1 MFRRTA
7 LLAASA
13 MAALLLGSASAVA
26 APTCKTPVA
35 KDGHEP
41 VCNPYQASDWAVPHR
56 NSYEQDSTPYQGP
69 KTAKGMTLASMKT
82 LDGALPFVQFSP
94 KYPNGESV
102 GWFSMTGN
110 PDAER
115 VGKVNTATNGLID
128 LFNVPLP
135 GLATPSGAY
144 NVLSYK
150 NELIVGKG
158 LDVNVYAD
166 AVAGNPGSGVS
177 KIHTFKLPENG
188 RCGPDDRLIGIIFM
202 WNGQIAYATAFGTV
216 GVFPVDVDKM
226 SPENVKATTVTDRG
240 TCTEGNPAREEVSN
254 SIAADEKGAIYTVTS
269 QAQYK
274 HTFNGSE
281 VKQVWRVKV
290 PTDGLQGG
298 VRIGPGSG
306 SSPTLMGTSKS
317 DDKLVVIT
325 DGRKVM
331 NYMVM
336 WRDSIPKG
344 WKSPVKGLSNR
355 VACYM
360 KVDFGNSKIKEAQS
374 EQSVAVRGN
383 SGIVVNNSIKDP
395 GKFAPLP
402 GSLRYQ
408 AATLASGDPDMQA
421 FGVERIDW
429 DPKKNKCRTVW
440 GNQKYSI
447 PNAIPTISSGS
458 NMVYGI
464 GARKGVWGL
473 EGIDMDSGK
482 SKVWFPAGE
491 GSSHNSFYAQTEI
504 ATDGTV
510 WTGVFGGIDRYKP
523 ATPAPAL
530 KLK

>member
-1 MFRRTA
+1 MFRRSA
-7 LLAASA
+7 LVVASGLAIF
-13 MAALLLGSASAVA
+13 LIGSASAGA

-35 KDGHEP
+35 ADGNEP

-56 NSYEQDSTPYQGP
+56 NAYEQDSTPYQGP
-69 KTAKGMTLASMKT
+69 KTAAGMKLTHTDTLP
-82 LDGALPFVQFSP
+82 GALPFVQFSK
-94 KYPNGESV
+94 KYPGGQEV
-102 GWFSMTGN
+102 GWFSMTGQ

-115 VGKVNTATNGLID
+115 VGKLNTASAGLID
-128 LFNVPLP
+128 LYNVPLT
-135 GLATPSGAY
+135 GNATPSGAY

-150 NELIVGKG
+150 NEMIVGKG
-158 LDVNVYAD
+158 LNVNVYAD
-166 AVAGNPGSGVS
+166 SVANDPNSTVA
-177 KIHTFKLPENG
+177 KIHSFKLPETG
-188 RCGPDDRLIGIIFM
+188 YCGPDDRIIGIIFM
-202 WNGQIAYATAFGTV
+202 WNGYVAYATVYGTV
-216 GVFPVDVDKM
+216 GVFPVDVARM
-226 SPENVKATTVTDRG
+226 APENLKSTTVTSRS
-240 TCTEGNPAREEVSN
+240 TCTEGNPQREEISN
-254 SIAADEKGAIYTVTS
+254 SIASDEKGAIYTVTS

-274 HTFNGSE
+274 HTFKGSD
-281 VKQVWRVKV
+281 VKQAWRVKV

-298 VRIGPGSG
+298 IRIGPGSG
-306 SSPTLMGTSKS
+306 SSPTLMGTSKN

-355 VACYM
+355 VACYV
-360 KVDFGNSKIKEAQS
+360 KVNFGNSKIKEAQS

-383 SGIVVNNSIKDP
+383 SGFVVNNSIKDP
-395 GKFAPLP
+395 SKFAGYQ

-408 AATLASGDPDMQA
+408 LATLASGDPDQQA

-429 DPKKNKCRTVW
+429 DPKKNKCKVKW
-440 GNQKYSI
+440 ANQDYSI
-447 PNAIPTISSGS
+447 PNAIPTISSAS
-458 NMVYGI
+458 KMVYGI

-473 EGIDMDSGK
+473 EGLDFNTGK

-491 GSSHNSFYAQTEI
+491 GASHNSFYAQTEI

-510 WTGVFGGIDRYKP
+510 WTGVFGGVDRYKP

-530 KLK
+530 PLK

>member
-7 LLAASA
+7 LIAAA
-13 MAALLLGSASAVA
+13 GLAALLVGSASAGA
-26 APTCKTPVA
+26 QAPTCKTPVA

-41 VCNPYQASDWAVPHR
+41 PCNPYQASDWAVPHR
-56 NSYEQDSTPYQGP
+56 NAYEQDSTPYQGP
-69 KTAKGMTLASMKT
+69 KTASGMTLSSMKT
-82 LDGALPFVQFSP
+82 KDGALPFVQFSS
-94 KYPNGESV
+94 NGV
-102 GWFSMTGN
+102 GWFSMTGQ

-115 VGKVNTATNGLID
+115 VGKVNLSTANLINLYD
-128 LFNVPLP
+128 VPLT
-135 GLATPSGAY
+135 GNATPSGAY
-144 NVLSYK
+144 NILNYK
-150 NELIVGKG
+150 NQMIVGKG
-158 LDVNVYAD
+158 LNVNVYAD
-166 AVAGNPGSGVS
+166 AVPGDPNSDVA
-177 KIHTFKLPENG
+177 KIKTFKLPENG
-188 RCGPDDRLIGIIFM
+188 YCGPDDRIIGIIFM
-202 WNGQIAYATAFGTV
+202 WNGSIAYATVYGTV
-216 GVFPVDVDKM
+216 GTFPVDVASM
-226 SPENVKATTVTDRG
+226 SPESVKATTVTDRG
-240 TCTEGNPAREEVSN
+240 TCTEGNQAREEISN
-254 SIAADEKGAIYTVTS
+254 SIASDEKGAIYTVTS

-281 VKQVWRVKV
+281 VKQAWRVKV

-298 VRIGPGSG
+298 IRIGPGSG
-306 SSPTLMGTSKS
+306 SSPTLMGTSKN

-336 WRDSIPKG
+336 WRDGIPKG

-355 VACYM
+355 VACYV

-374 EQSVAVRGN
+374 EQSVAVRGY
-383 SGIVVNNSIKDP
+383 SGVVVNNSIKDP

-429 DPKKNKCRTVW
+429 DPKKNKCKTVW

-447 PNAIPTISSGS
+447 PNAIPTISSAS

-473 EGIDMDSGK
+473 EGIDMNNGK
-482 SKVWFPAGE
+482 SKLWFASGT

-510 WTGVFGGIDRYKP
+510 WTGVFGGIDKFKP
-523 ATPAPAL
+523 ASPAPAL
-530 KLK
+530 PLK